1 MVFFRCF
8 RLEIPFFGKFVL
20 KNQNYQFK
28 VKFGAK
34 ANSNM
39 KNSMVMLTFFL
50 FSIENTFFGLILA
63 QNLKLCRSWNL
74 VQRHFIMQ
82 NSMVVF
88 TFSGTKTNSNEYAW
102 FDGDLHFFVGL
113 FACLF
118 IWVFFP
124 NYNSTRISNSINKIK
139 FTIIL
144 QYWSFTGRR

>member
-50 FSIENTFFGLILA
+50 FSIGNTFFGLILA

-88 TFSGTKTNSNEYAW
+88 TFSGTKTDSNMHNLMVI
-102 FDGDLHFFVGL
+102 FIFFVGL

-118 IWVFFP
+118 ICFFFQI
-124 NYNSTRISNSINKIK
+124 T
-139 FTIIL
+139 TL
-144 QYWSFTGRR
+144 QK